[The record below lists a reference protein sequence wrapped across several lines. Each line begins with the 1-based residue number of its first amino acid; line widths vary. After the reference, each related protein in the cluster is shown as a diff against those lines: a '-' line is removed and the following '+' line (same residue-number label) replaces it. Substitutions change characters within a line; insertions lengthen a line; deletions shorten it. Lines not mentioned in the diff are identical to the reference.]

1 MKRILVGILCTALAA
16 SVFAGDAAVFSDIG
30 FSEDGLTYVF
40 GQYGKTDVKYQA
52 WAEIY
57 TVDVR
62 ENDYVEGGVFRTKP
76 TSGTSSISGKKA
88 FEDLIRKSRWFWGKY
103 GCNPSQPANLLYVR
117 ESEEKKPT
125 DTIIFKDFE
134 SSTEEKSIYYHI
146 TLVPEYFGEGKKVES
161 KFYINLEKMD
171 SDGNVL
177 DARKIGTPDL
187 KRKGVSNYRIDRIF
201 TDSCGKSLIFIVEK
215 TVIDDTGKS
224 IRYMVE
230 AARF

>member
-1 MKRILVGILCTALAA
+1 MNKHIQDRLRKYYLKSPDYDFPKVSDAVRKLA
-16 SVFAGDAAVFSDIG
+16 
-30 FSEDGLTYVF
+30 
-40 GQYGKTDVKYQA
+40 
-52 WAEIY
+52 
-57 TVDVR
+57 
-62 ENDYVEGGVFRTKP
+62 
-76 TSGTSSISGKKA
+76 
-88 FEDLIRKSRWFWGKY
+88 
-103 GCNPSQPANLLYVR
+103 
-117 ESEEKKPT
+117 
-125 DTIIFKDFE
+125 
-134 SSTEEKSIYYHI
+134 
-146 TLVPEYFGEGKKVES
+146 KVES